1 MSKYRLFNMSVLQAK
16 PQPGQA
22 EGNFY
27 VAGTLENQ
35 DCVFEENTNIVMF
48 GVDGLIAAVRPYLDA
63 AHGGTAQ
70 TSNEDKIPER
80 YRFLNGIFVRQ
91 KLEHGMSYLLDN
103 NGSPRLDKNT
113 GEPITMDSV
122 LVFCILISETPK
134 VDGTPNYAKNW
145 DPVSRVRSIERQFFR
160 PVSNQAATQA
170 GVAAPQPTQP
180 APDPLAAAMGATQ
193 QQPAPQPNVAQ
204 QAPQPGVQQ
213 PTAAQPG
220 MPPAPGAMPPA
231 SFQQT
236 CIVASSWRYLAPL
249 TNVTRFAQTLA

>member
-16 PQPGQA
+16 PQPGQT

-35 DCVFEENTNIVMF
+35 ECVFEENTNIVMF
-48 GVDGLIAAVRPYLDA
+48 GVDGLIAAIRPYLDA

-70 TSNEDKIPER
+70 TSNEDQIPER

-103 NGSPRLDKNT
+103 DGSPRLDKSS
-113 GEPITMDSV
+113 GQPITMDSV

-145 DPVSRVRSIERQFFR
+145 DPISRVRSIERQFFR
-160 PVSNQAATQA
+160 PVSNQPATQA
-170 GVAAPQPTQP
+170 GNAAPQPAAQP
-180 APDPLAAAMGATQ
+180 APDPLAAATAQPNTATQ
-193 QQPAPQPNVAQ
+193 QQPAT
-204 QAPQPGVQQ
+204 QANAATQPGVQQ
-213 PTAAQPG
+213 PAAA
-220 MPPAPGAMPPA
+220 APGAVPPA
-231 SFQQT
+231 SF
-236 CIVASSWRYLAPL
+236 
-249 TNVTRFAQTLA
+249 

>member
-16 PQPGQA
+16 PQPGQT

-27 VAGTLENQ
+27 VAATLENQ

-48 GVDGLIAAVRPYLDA
+48 GVDGLIMAIRPYLDA

-70 TSNEDKIPER
+70 TSNEEQIPER

-113 GEPITMDSV
+113 NEPVTMDSV
-122 LVFCILISETPK
+122 LVFCILINEQQK

-145 DPVSRVRSIERQFFR
+145 DPVSRTRSIERQFFR
-160 PVSNQAATQA
+160 PVSNQVATQA
-170 GVAAPQPTQP
+170 GNAAPQPTQQAMQP
-180 APDPLAAAMGATQ
+180 APDPLAAATAQQTQ
-193 QQPAPQPNVAQ
+193 QPVAQ
-204 QAPQPGVQQ
+204 PQPG
-213 PTAAQPG
+213 TAT
-220 MPPAPGAMPPA
+220 APGAVPPV
-231 SFQQT
+231 SF
-236 CIVASSWRYLAPL
+236 
-249 TNVTRFAQTLA
+249 

>member
-48 GVDGLIAAVRPYLDA
+48 GVEGLIMAIRPYLDT

-70 TSNEDKIPER
+70 TSNEDQIPER

-91 KLEHGMSYLLDN
+91 KLEHGISYLLDS

-113 GEPITMDSV
+113 NEPITMDSV
-122 LVFCILISETPK
+122 LVFCILINEQPK
-134 VDGTPNYAKNW
+134 IDGTPNYAKNW
-145 DPVSRVRSIERQFFR
+145 DPISRVRSIERQFFR

-170 GVAAPQPTQP
+170 GVAAPQPAAQP
-180 APDPLAAAMGATQ
+180 APDPLAAAMATPQ
-193 QQPAPQPNVAQ
+193 QQPAPAPGQPNVAQ
-204 QAPQPGVQQ
+204 PAPQQGMQQ
-213 PTAAQPG
+213 PATA
-220 MPPAPGAMPPA
+220 APGAVPPA
-231 SFQQT
+231 TGPATF
-236 CIVASSWRYLAPL
+236 
-249 TNVTRFAQTLA
+249 

>member
-113 GEPITMDSV
+113 NEPITMDSV

-170 GVAAPQPTQP
+170 GVAAPQPAPQP
-180 APDPLAAAMGATQ
+180 APDPLAAAMGAPQ

-204 QAPQPGVQQ
+204 QAPQQAPQPQQPGVQQ

-220 MPPAPGAMPPA
+220 MPPAPGAVPPA
-231 SFQQT
+231 SF
-236 CIVASSWRYLAPL
+236 
-249 TNVTRFAQTLA
+249 

>member
-48 GVDGLIAAVRPYLDA
+48 GVDGLIMAIRPYLDA

-70 TSNEDKIPER
+70 TSNEDQIPER

-91 KLEHGMSYLLDN
+91 KLERGMSYLLDN

-113 GEPITMDSV
+113 NEPITMDSV
-122 LVFCILISETPK
+122 LVFCILINETPK

-145 DPVSRVRSIERQFFR
+145 DPVSRIRSIERQFFR
-160 PVSNQAATQA
+160 PVSNQEVTQA
-170 GVAAPQPTQP
+170 GNAAPQSTPQATP
-180 APDPLAAAMGATQ
+180 AADPLAAATA
-193 QQPAPQPNVAQ
+193 QPNVAPQ
-204 QAPQPGVQQ
+204 QPGVQQ
-213 PTAAQPG
+213 P
-220 MPPAPGAMPPA
+220 APGAVSPA
-231 SFQQT
+231 SF
-236 CIVASSWRYLAPL
+236 
-249 TNVTRFAQTLA
+249 

>member
-16 PQPGQA
+16 PQPGQT

-35 DCVFEENTNIVMF
+35 ECVFEENTNIVMF
-48 GVDGLIAAVRPYLDA
+48 GVDGLIAAIRPYLDA

-103 NGSPRLDKNT
+103 NGSPRLDKSS
-113 GEPITMDSV
+113 GQPITMDSV

-160 PVSNQAATQA
+160 PVSNQPATQA
-170 GVAAPQPTQP
+170 GVAAPQP
-180 APDPLAAAMGATQ
+180 APDPLAAAMEAPQ

-204 QAPQPGVQQ
+204 PAPQQPAAAAPGSV
-213 PTAAQPG
+213 
-220 MPPAPGAMPPA
+220 PPAPGAVPPA
-231 SFQQT
+231 SF
-236 CIVASSWRYLAPL
+236 
-249 TNVTRFAQTLA
+249 

>member
-16 PQPGQA
+16 PQPGQT

-48 GVDGLIAAVRPYLDA
+48 GVDGLITAIRPYLDA

-70 TSNEDKIPER
+70 TSNEDQIPER

-103 NGSPRLDKNT
+103 NGSPRLDKSSNQ
-113 GEPITMDSV
+113 PITMDSV

-145 DPVSRVRSIERQFFR
+145 DPISRVRSIERQFFR
-160 PVSNQAATQA
+160 PVSNQPATQA
-170 GVAAPQPTQP
+170 GNAAPQPAAQP
-180 APDPLAAAMGATQ
+180 APDPLAAATAQPNTATQ
-193 QQPAPQPNVAQ
+193 QPAAQQPAPQANA
-204 QAPQPGVQQ
+204 ATQPG
-213 PTAAQPG
+213 AA
-220 MPPAPGAMPPA
+220 APGVVPPA
-231 SFQQT
+231 SF
-236 CIVASSWRYLAPL
+236 
-249 TNVTRFAQTLA
+249 

>member
-16 PQPGQA
+16 PQPGQT

-35 DCVFEENTNIVMF
+35 ECVFEENTNIVMF
-48 GVDGLIAAVRPYLDA
+48 GVDGLIAAIRPYLDA

-103 NGSPRLDKNT
+103 NGSPRLDKSS
-113 GEPITMDSV
+113 GQPITMDSV

-160 PVSNQAATQA
+160 PVSNQPATQA
-170 GVAAPQPTQP
+170 GVAAPQP
-180 APDPLAAAMGATQ
+180 APDPLAAAMGAPQ

-204 QAPQPGVQQ
+204 PAPQQPAATAPGSV
-213 PTAAQPG
+213 
-220 MPPAPGAMPPA
+220 PPAPGAVPPA
-231 SFQQT
+231 SF
-236 CIVASSWRYLAPL
+236 
-249 TNVTRFAQTLA
+249 

>member
-16 PQPGQA
+16 PQPGQT

-35 DCVFEENTNIVMF
+35 ECVFEENTNIVMF

-103 NGSPRLDKNT
+103 NGSPRLDKSS
-113 GEPITMDSV
+113 GQPITMDSV

-160 PVSNQAATQA
+160 PVSNQPATQA
-170 GVAAPQPTQP
+170 GVAAPQP
-180 APDPLAAAMGATQ
+180 APDPLAAAMGAPQ

-204 QAPQPGVQQ
+204 PAPQQPAAAAPGSV
-213 PTAAQPG
+213 
-220 MPPAPGAMPPA
+220 PPAPGAVPPA
-231 SFQQT
+231 SF
-236 CIVASSWRYLAPL
+236 
-249 TNVTRFAQTLA
+249 

>member
-16 PQPGQA
+16 PQPGQT

-35 DCVFEENTNIVMF
+35 ECVFEENTNIVMF
-48 GVDGLIAAVRPYLDA
+48 GVDGLIAAIRPYLDA
-63 AHGGTAQ
+63 AHGGKAQ
-70 TSNEDKIPER
+70 TSNEDQIPER

-103 NGSPRLDKNT
+103 NGSPRLDKSS
-113 GEPITMDSV
+113 GQPITMDSV

-160 PVSNQAATQA
+160 PVSNQPATQA
-170 GVAAPQPTQP
+170 GNAAPQPAAQP
-180 APDPLAAAMGATQ
+180 APDPLAAATARPNTATQ
-193 QQPAPQPNVAQ
+193 QQPAPQPNA
-204 QAPQPGVQQ
+204 AQPGVQQ
-213 PTAAQPG
+213 PAAQQ
-220 MPPAPGAMPPA
+220 PGAVPPA
-231 SFQQT
+231 SF
-236 CIVASSWRYLAPL
+236 
-249 TNVTRFAQTLA
+249 

>member
-16 PQPGQA
+16 PQPGQT

-48 GVDGLIAAVRPYLDA
+48 GVDGLIMAIRPYLDA

-70 TSNEDKIPER
+70 ASNEDNIPER

-91 KLEHGMSYLLDN
+91 PLEHGISYLLDN

-113 GEPITMDSV
+113 GEPMTMDSV
-122 LVFCILISETPK
+122 LVFCILINEAPK

-145 DPVSRVRSIERQFFR
+145 DPISRVRSIERQFFR

-170 GVAAPQPTQP
+170 GNAAPQPSQQPAQQP
-180 APDPLAAAMGATQ
+180 APDPLAAATAQ
-193 QQPAPQPNVAQ
+193 QQPAQQPAAQPNVAQ
-204 QAPQPGVQQ
+204 PQPG
-213 PTAAQPG
+213 AAQPNVAQPQPG
-220 MPPAPGAMPPA
+220 AAQPNVAQPQPGAAAPGVVPP
-231 SFQQT
+231 
-236 CIVASSWRYLAPL
+236 VA
-249 TNVTRFAQTLA
+249 F

>member
-16 PQPGQA
+16 PQPGQT

-103 NGSPRLDKNT
+103 NSSPRLDKNT

-170 GVAAPQPTQP
+170 GVAAPQP
-180 APDPLAAAMGATQ
+180 APDPLAAAMGAPQ

-204 QAPQPGVQQ
+204 PAPQQPAAAAPGSV
-213 PTAAQPG
+213 
-220 MPPAPGAMPPA
+220 PPAPGAVPPA
-231 SFQQT
+231 SF
-236 CIVASSWRYLAPL
+236 
-249 TNVTRFAQTLA
+249 

>member
-35 DCVFEENTNIVMF
+35 ECVFEENTNIVMF
-48 GVDGLIAAVRPYLDA
+48 GVDGLIAAIRPYLDA

-103 NGSPRLDKNT
+103 NGSPRLDKSS
-113 GEPITMDSV
+113 GQPITMDSV

-160 PVSNQAATQA
+160 PVSNQPATQA
-170 GVAAPQPTQP
+170 GVAAPQP
-180 APDPLAAAMGATQ
+180 APDPLAAAMGAPQ

-204 QAPQPGVQQ
+204 PAPQQPAATAPGSV
-213 PTAAQPG
+213 
-220 MPPAPGAMPPA
+220 PPAPGAVPPA
-231 SFQQT
+231 SF
-236 CIVASSWRYLAPL
+236 
-249 TNVTRFAQTLA
+249 

>member
-113 GEPITMDSV
+113 NEPITMDSV
-122 LVFCILISETPK
+122 LVFCILINETPK

-170 GVAAPQPTQP
+170 GVAAPQP
-180 APDPLAAAMGATQ
+180 APDPLAAAMGAPQ

-204 QAPQPGVQQ
+204 PAPQQPAAAAPGSV
-213 PTAAQPG
+213 
-220 MPPAPGAMPPA
+220 PPAPGAVPPA
-231 SFQQT
+231 SF
-236 CIVASSWRYLAPL
+236 
-249 TNVTRFAQTLA
+249 

>member
-16 PQPGQA
+16 PQPGQT

-35 DCVFEENTNIVMF
+35 ECVFEENTNIVMF
-48 GVDGLIAAVRPYLDA
+48 GVDGLIAAIRPYLDA

-70 TSNEDKIPER
+70 TSNEDQIPER

-103 NGSPRLDKNT
+103 NGSPRLDKSS
-113 GEPITMDSV
+113 GQPITMDSV

-160 PVSNQAATQA
+160 PVSNQPATQA
-170 GVAAPQPTQP
+170 GVAAPQP
-180 APDPLAAAMGATQ
+180 APDPLAAAMGAPQ

-204 QAPQPGVQQ
+204 PAPQQPAATAPGSV
-213 PTAAQPG
+213 
-220 MPPAPGAMPPA
+220 PPAPGAVPPA
-231 SFQQT
+231 SF
-236 CIVASSWRYLAPL
+236 
-249 TNVTRFAQTLA
+249 

>member
-16 PQPGQA
+16 PQPGQT

-48 GVDGLIAAVRPYLDA
+48 GVDGLIMAIRPYLDA

-70 TSNEDKIPER
+70 VANEEQIPER

-91 KLEHGMSYLLDN
+91 KLEHGMSYLLDS

-113 GEPITMDSV
+113 SEPITMDSV
-122 LVFCILISETPK
+122 LVFCILINEQPK

-160 PVSNQAATQA
+160 PVSNQTATQA
-170 GVAAPQPTQP
+170 GNAAPQPTQPATQP
-180 APDPLAAAMGATQ
+180 APDPLAAATAQQQQAQQPATQ
-193 QQPAPQPNVAQ
+193 QPAAQ
-204 QAPQPGVQQ
+204 QQPGAAA
-213 PTAAQPG
+213 TAAPG
-220 MPPAPGAMPPA
+220 TVPPV
-231 SFQQT
+231 SF
-236 CIVASSWRYLAPL
+236 
-249 TNVTRFAQTLA
+249 

>member
-16 PQPGQA
+16 PQPGQT

-35 DCVFEENTNIVMF
+35 ECVFEENTNIVMF
-48 GVDGLIAAVRPYLDA
+48 GVDGLIAAIRPYLDA

-70 TSNEDKIPER
+70 TSNEDNIPER

-103 NGSPRLDKNT
+103 NGSPRLDKSS
-113 GEPITMDSV
+113 GQPITMDSV

-160 PVSNQAATQA
+160 PVSNQPATQA
-170 GVAAPQPTQP
+170 GNAAPQPAAQP
-180 APDPLAAAMGATQ
+180 APDPLAAAMGAPQ

-204 QAPQPGVQQ
+204 PAPQQPAAAAPGSV
-213 PTAAQPG
+213 
-220 MPPAPGAMPPA
+220 PPAPGAVPPA
-231 SFQQT
+231 SF
-236 CIVASSWRYLAPL
+236 
-249 TNVTRFAQTLA
+249 

>member
-16 PQPGQA
+16 PQPGQT

-35 DCVFEENTNIVMF
+35 ECVFEENTNIVMF
-48 GVDGLIAAVRPYLDA
+48 GVDGLIAAIRPYLDA

-70 TSNEDKIPER
+70 TSNEDQIPER

-103 NGSPRLDKNT
+103 NGSPRLDKSSNQ
-113 GEPITMDSV
+113 PITMDSV

-145 DPVSRVRSIERQFFR
+145 DPISRVRSIERQFFR
-160 PVSNQAATQA
+160 PVSNQPATQA
-170 GVAAPQPTQP
+170 GNAAPQPAAQQ
-180 APDPLAAAMGATQ
+180 APDPLAAATAQPNTAT
-193 QQPAPQPNVAQ
+193 QQPAPQANA
-204 QAPQPGVQQ
+204 ATQPGVQQ
-213 PTAAQPG
+213 PAAA
-220 MPPAPGAMPPA
+220 APGAVPPA
-231 SFQQT
+231 SF
-236 CIVASSWRYLAPL
+236 
-249 TNVTRFAQTLA
+249 

>member
-16 PQPGQA
+16 PQPGQT

-48 GVDGLIAAVRPYLDA
+48 GVDGLIAAIRPYLDA

-70 TSNEDKIPER
+70 TSNEDQIPER

-91 KLEHGMSYLLDN
+91 KLEHGMSYLLN
-103 NGSPRLDKNT
+103 NDHSQRLDKTT
-113 GEPITMDSV
+113 GQPIIMDSV
-122 LVFCILISETPK
+122 LVFCILINETPK

-145 DPVSRVRSIERQFFR
+145 DPVSRVRSIERQFFK
-160 PVSNQAATQA
+160 PVSNTTATVA
-170 GVAAPQPTQP
+170 GTAAPQPAP
-180 APDPLAAAMGATQ
+180 APDPLAAATAQPNTAT

-204 QAPQPGVQQ
+204 PAPQQQ
-213 PTAAQPG
+213 PAAA
-220 MPPAPGAMPPA
+220 APGSVPPTTGPA
-231 SFQQT
+231 TF
-236 CIVASSWRYLAPL
+236 
-249 TNVTRFAQTLA
+249 

>member
-16 PQPGQA
+16 PQPGQT

-48 GVDGLIAAVRPYLDA
+48 GVDGLIMAIRPYLDA

-70 TSNEDKIPER
+70 TSNEDQIPER

-103 NGSPRLDKNT
+103 NGSPRLDKSS
-113 GEPITMDSV
+113 GQPITMDSV

-170 GVAAPQPTQP
+170 GIAAPQPTQTQP
-180 APDPLAAAMGATQ
+180 APDPLAAAMGAPQ

-204 QAPQPGVQQ
+204 PAPQQQQ
-213 PTAAQPG
+213 PAAATPG
-220 MPPAPGAMPPA
+220 SVPPTTGPA
-231 SFQQT
+231 TF
-236 CIVASSWRYLAPL
+236 
-249 TNVTRFAQTLA
+249 

>member
-16 PQPGQA
+16 PQPGQT

-103 NGSPRLDKNT
+103 NGSPRLDKSS
-113 GEPITMDSV
+113 GQPITMDSV
-122 LVFCILISETPK
+122 LVFCILINETPK

-160 PVSNQAATQA
+160 PVSNQPATQA
-170 GVAAPQPTQP
+170 GVAAPQP
-180 APDPLAAAMGATQ
+180 APDPLAAAMGAPQ

-204 QAPQPGVQQ
+204 PAPQQPAAAAPGSV
-213 PTAAQPG
+213 
-220 MPPAPGAMPPA
+220 PPAPGAVPPA
-231 SFQQT
+231 SF
-236 CIVASSWRYLAPL
+236 
-249 TNVTRFAQTLA
+249 

>member
-16 PQPGQA
+16 PQPGQT

-48 GVDGLIAAVRPYLDA
+48 GVDGLIMAIRPYLDA

-70 TSNEDKIPER
+70 TSNEDQIPER

-103 NGSPRLDKNT
+103 NGSPRQDKNT
-113 GEPITMDSV
+113 NEPITMDSV
-122 LVFCILISETPK
+122 LVFCILINETPK

-160 PVSNQAATQA
+160 PVSNQPATQA
-170 GVAAPQPTQP
+170 GTAAPQPTQTQP
-180 APDPLAAAMGATQ
+180 APDPLAAATAQPNAATQ
-193 QQPAPQPNVAQ
+193 QPAGQQP
-204 QAPQPGVQQ
+204 APQPGVQQ
-213 PTAAQPG
+213 PGMQQPG
-220 MPPAPGAMPPA
+220 VAPGAVPPA
-231 SFQQT
+231 SF
-236 CIVASSWRYLAPL
+236 
-249 TNVTRFAQTLA
+249 